1 MRSKRSPTGKMEV
14 LGRDSMQEA
23 TRVAIGSEAETRIVG
38 LLPDTMISN
47 SMTLTGGRGHQT
59 AYDWIARH
67 ATQIET
73 TLRALRDGQG
83 QVRPPFDRITLEG
96 E

>member
-1 MRSKRSPTGKMEV
+1 MEV
-14 LGRDSMQEA
+14 LGRNSALEA
-23 TRVAIGSEAETRIVG
+23 TRIAIGGSGEARVIG
-38 LLPDTMISN
+38 LLPDTVISRE
-47 SMTLTGGRGHQT
+47 MTLTGGRGHQT

-73 TLRALRDGQG
+73 TLRALRDGTG
-83 QVRPPFDRITLEG
+83 PIRPPFDRITLEA